1 MLRKR
6 HGSYLVLLAALAAV
20 VAVLPA
26 SAHAHHSRIPCSGNP
41 DYVGHMGDDEGW
53 FRYPVGRGAEHIN
66 AGTFTLAIDDT
77 SSTQNFRLRDLTWGG
92 THLDRST
99 SVPDQS
105 EECWTVTFEVGDYE
119 WFSDGD
125 QSGYLRGLVTAHP
138 NPNPPPPPPPPPP
151 SPAGPPPPAPPPP
164 PAQPDL
170 ILTVGPDARIAA
182 FYADGRPVTNLPPGT
197 YTIQV
202 HDLSATHN
210 FHLTGP
216 GVDEKTAVGEI
227 EHPVWRLTLRAGKYT
242 FKCDVHPTIKGSFTV
257 STNAPP
263 VPKCKVPRVIGKG
276 LTRARHMIRAANC
289 SVGRIRRLHSTRA
302 RGRIVRQSPVA
313 GRKLAVGSKVNL
325 VVSRGPG

>member
-6 HGSYLVLLAALAAV
+6 HAFYLVLVAAV
-20 VAVLPA
+20 AGAVAALPA
-26 SAHAHHSRIPCSGNP
+26 SAHAHHGQIPCMGNP
-41 DYVGHMGDDEGW
+41 DYVGHMGDDDAW
-53 FRYPVGRGAEHIN
+53 FRYPAGRSAEHVT

-77 SSTQNFRLRDLTWGG
+77 SSTENFHLRDVTWGG
-92 THLDRST
+92 THVDRET
-99 SVPDQS
+99 SVEGQS
-105 EECWTVTFEVGDYE
+105 EECWTVTLDVGDYE
-119 WFSDGD
+119 WFSDSD
-125 QSGYLRGLVTAHP
+125 QTGYLRGLVTAHP
-138 NPNPPPPPPPPPP
+138 NPNPPPPPPP
-151 SPAGPPPPAPPPP
+151 AGGPPPPP

-170 ILTVGPDARIAA
+170 ILTVGPDPRIAA

-216 GVDEKTAVGEI
+216 GVDEKTSVEDI
-227 EHPVWRLTLRAGKYT
+227 EHPVWRLTLTAGKYT

-276 LTRARHMIRAANC
+276 LTKAKQMIRAANC
-289 SVGRIRRLHSTRA
+289 SVGRIRRLRSQRA

-325 VVSRGPG
+325 FVSRGPG